1 MRNVD
6 DLYCA
11 AEVSGGRSGL
21 QPRGRHPPRRRG
33 KEIVDLFDGSHSA
46 KRVFNH
52 LIIDDSIRF
61 WAGCPEACVDLF
73 VSWLSMDRWQ
83 QD

>member
-1 MRNVD
+1 MIFIVPQKCLVVAVACNLAVD
-6 DLYCA
+6 I
-11 AEVSGGRSGL
+11 
-21 QPRGRHPPRRRG
+21 PPRRQG
-33 KEIVDLFDGSHSA
+33 KEVVDLFDGSHSA